1 VGFGVFRRI
10 VLIVVNA
17 RSAPRTDWDRS
28 ESPPGMVPQLLQS
41 ASVPIDRYSF
51 ETIEM
56 TKDRQEIYSWR
67 RELLIARA
75 RLAGA
80 TQAQAE
86 ASVPLPKLNVHTL
99 DVSFDNLSDAKERE
113 YLMNL
118 PTSFVL
124 PPEDVDRLR
133 AAAGQLLRQSQDFQS
148 VLRDLGG
155 APAK

>member
-1 VGFGVFRRI
+1 MMIAV
-10 VLIVVNA
+10 A
-17 RSAPRTDWDRS
+17 RSAPRTDWDRR
-28 ESPPGMVPQLLQS
+28 ESPPGIVPQLLQS
-41 ASVPIDRYSF
+41 TSVPIDRYSF

-80 TQAQAE
+80 TEAQAE
-86 ASVPLPKLNVHTL
+86 ASVPLPKLSLHTL
-99 DVSFDNLSDAKERE
+99 DVSFDNLSDPKERE

-124 PPEDVDRLR
+124 PPGDVDRLR
-133 AAAGQLLRQSQDFQS
+133 EAAGQLLRQSQDFQS
-148 VLRDLGG
+148 LLRDLGG